1 MRITTKGRY
10 ALRAVLA
17 LALVQS
23 GNEDKPVSIKTISE
37 QEDISAEF
45 LEQIFFRL
53 RKAGVIRSVRGP
65 GGGFF
70 FRPFPRSNHAI
81 GHHRGIGRGNRHRPL
96 RLWQEESL
104 RPKGRMRGIRYLA
117 RDGRPHARFRGR
129 THRSGH
135 AAIGCPGWE
144 SLGRILLL
152 LYEVLELP
160 ASGRIDE
167 PHPFAQPE

>member
-53 RKAGVIRSVRGP
+53 RKAGVISSVRGP

-70 FRPFPRSNHAI
+70 FARSLDQITLLDIIEAS
-81 GHHRGIGRGNRHRPL
+81 GEGIDIAPCVCGKKKVCARRVGCAASDIWREMDDH
-96 RLWQEESL
+96 
-104 RPKGRMRGIRYLA
+104 MRDFAG
-117 RDGRPHARFRGR
+117 GR
-129 THRSGH
+129 TVADMLR
-135 AAIGCPGWE
+135 
-144 SLGRILLL
+144 
-152 LYEVLELP
+152 
-160 ASGRIDE
+160 
-167 PHPFAQPE
+167 